1 MTKKTEQAKA
11 DQLVQ
16 QFYAKTCAIVSQA
29 RLTHVVDD
37 PAYSPTSLASPV
49 PGDSTPSI
57 GPSAASGTRKP
68 SGKERGRKT
77 NKWFNLELP
86 DNDLFRAEL
95 RTWRNVSHLLSAT
108 PSPSSSAP
116 YSAAPSSISSSQP
129 HIPPMVLEVVLDVSD
144 LTPNQVHVLS
154 DQKGRRIRVDGGRS
168 TSGAGAHARSGA
180 TSPLPISPGVRS
192 PRSAGGPNVPA
203 PPVVLER
210 WVLSLHPPSHPSP
223 SSSYSSP
230 SPSASTAATQIE
242 LPTVYK
248 HSILHF
254 RTLFS
259 LVRALPAY
267 SLQRKLAKR
276 RAGVGGAGLKI
287 AVRTRAGLEDEA
299 REGEVGIEV
308 PIEGSGRDGDTRE
321 RGTEKIVF
329 PGVATPFGTLSLD
342 LTYRTNTDF
351 SVEEIET
358 LLSSRFIDEDFFRP
372 TVARYS
378 SAREEVRP
386 GSLPISASRAGG
398 GFPSTSPAH
407 ASPPAGPGKGMT
419 GLGPL
424 PSYGSLSSRHQ
435 YAPVLPSTSPHQPH
449 TSSPLAPSPRPP
461 NALPSPLHA
470 PVPVRATTSPVPLPA
485 SGSSPRPE
493 SAQSATSSRY
503 SYPHSVAAVAGT
515 SAPTGAAAG
524 AVEPAFISLS
534 RARAPSF
541 SGAGGAGGIERASPS
556 SVPRRP
562 SMGSSGASGSPIFRP
577 GSYFTSAAAAGG
589 LSSSPSYSYGPI
601 TRQQPLASTSGASPS
616 SQLSSGISPRS
627 PLVPQGA
634 AAPSPRP
641 IPAPSSSP
649 YAGTR
654 AYSYSSQP
662 AGIFGSQ
669 GSYTASRSYGRGG
682 SSGGSGEW
690 GGPESLGAG
699 ASGIARPRAS
709 SRLSFGA
716 AGSPGVAGVRGTSRL
731 GTMMRQHDEARA
743 RLGVV
748 GGAAE
753 EKKRFINEGGTPDD
767 ADDINTFLSMLDSKP
782 DLRGLEASR
791 SITSGEGAFAAS
803 GVGKSGV
810 LSKKDV
816 DEQLRQLKTSV
827 YGAMGEGGESP
838 SPPPFGLGLS
848 GGPSPGQRASSALSG
863 ISNLRR
869 QTSRLSIEEDPVAEQ
884 AALVAAQ
891 RDRTTS
897 GERSSPAEAGLA
909 AVLEKTP
916 RAGHRA
922 LKRDALVSPALSAT
936 SSSTAQPPPLA
947 IEPAL
952 AQLDPRFLP
961 LPTSS
966 ATSPLASPG
975 THPHPPFPSIGPLGA
990 QPYPPLPYPPA
1001 GTPTSALGR
1010 TEPITFAP
1018 YISRASRQ
1026 PLNPPAGDGGSGFA
1040 STIVSEHN
1048 SGAASISSFYTQEG
1062 DGDEGVASSD
1072 RGEEEAVG
1080 RLELDDSP
1088 VPEDMQRRGRAWGL
1102 ALGSGEVD
1110 EEEISLASAGAQ
1122 HSRDPTPAAGRLGNS
1137 GGGARPSVGAGYF
1150 ASRSH
1155 SRGGGSP
1162 PWM

>member
-1 MTKKTEQAKA
+1 MP
-11 DQLVQ
+11 L
-16 QFYAKTCAIVSQA
+16 QFYAKTCAIVTQA

-37 PAYSPTSLASPV
+37 AASSPTSLASPV

-57 GPSAASGTRKP
+57 APTPAVGVRGPSTAT
-68 SGKERGRKT
+68 GKERGKKT

-95 RTWRNVSHLLSAT
+95 RTWRNVSRLLSAA

-116 YSAAPSSISSSQP
+116 YSAVPSSASSSQP

-144 LTPNQVHVLS
+144 LTPNQVLVLS

-168 TSGAGAHARSGA
+168 ASGAAAHARSETA
-180 TSPLPISPGVRS
+180 SPLPRSPGIRS
-192 PRSAGGPNVPA
+192 PRSAGGPSVQA

-210 WVLSLHPPSHPSP
+210 WVLSLNCHSQSSP

-267 SLQRKLAKR
+267 SLQRKLGKR
-276 RAGVGGAGLKI
+276 RIGVGAAGLKI
-287 AVRTRAGLEDEA
+287 AVRLRAGLEDEA
-299 REGEVGIEV
+299 RDGEVGVQV
-308 PIEGSGRDGDTRE
+308 PIEESGMDAGDVRE
-321 RGTEKIVF
+321 SGKEKIVF

-342 LTYRTNTDF
+342 LTYRVNIDF

-378 SAREEVRP
+378 STREEVRP

-398 GFPSTSPAH
+398 GFPSVSPSR

-435 YAPVLPSTSPHQPH
+435 YAPVLPSTSPHQPN
-449 TSSPLAPSPRPP
+449 TSSPLASSPRLP
-461 NALPSPLHA
+461 NAVTSPYHA
-470 PVPVRATTSPVPLPA
+470 PAPVRTTTSPIPLPA
-485 SGSSPRPE
+485 TDSSPRPG

-503 SYPHSVAAVAGT
+503 SYAHSVAAVAGA
-515 SAPTGAAAG
+515 SVPTGAAAG
-524 AVEPAFISLS
+524 VVEPAFVSLS

-577 GSYFTSAAAAGG
+577 GSYFASAAATGG

-601 TRQQPLASTSGASPS
+601 TRQQPLASTTGASPS

-649 YAGTR
+649 YTGTR

-662 AGIFGSQ
+662 PGVYGSQ
-669 GSYTASRSYGRGG
+669 GSYTASRSYSRGG

-699 ASGIARPRAS
+699 ASGIGRPRAS

-748 GGAAE
+748 GVSAE
-753 EKKRFINEGGTPDD
+753 EKKRFIHDGGTPED
-767 ADDINTFLSMLDSKP
+767 ADDINSFLSMLDSKP
-782 DLRGLEASR
+782 DLRGPEASR
-791 SITSGEGAFAAS
+791 SIAPDEGAFAA
-803 GVGKSGV
+803 GGGGKSGL

-848 GGPSPGQRASSALSG
+848 GGPSPGQWASSALSG

-884 AALVAAQ
+884 AALAAAQ
-891 RDRTTS
+891 RDRSTS
-897 GERSSPAEAGLA
+897 EDRPSPAEAGLA
-909 AVLEKTP
+909 AALERTP
-916 RAGHRA
+916 RAGNRA
-922 LKRDALVSPALSAT
+922 LKRDVLVSPALSTT
-936 SSSTAQPPPLA
+936 SNSTAQSPLLA
-947 IEPAL
+947 IEPVV

-975 THPHPPFPSIGPLGA
+975 THAHPPFASISPLGT

-1001 GTPTSALGR
+1001 GTPTSALAR

-1026 PLNPPAGDGGSGFA
+1026 PLNPPVGAGGSGFA
-1040 STIVSEHN
+1040 STIASEHN
-1048 SGAASISSFYTQEG
+1048 SGAASVSSFYTQEG

-1088 VPEDMQRRGRAWGL
+1088 VPEDMQRRGRAWVLGL
-1102 ALGSGEVD
+1102 RPGEVD
-1110 EEEISLASAGAQ
+1110 EEEISTLASVGAQ
-1122 HSRDPTPAAGRLGNS
+1122 HSRDPTPAAGRLGAS
-1137 GGGARPSVGAGYF
+1137 GGGARPSVGTGYF

>member
-1 MTKKTEQAKA
+1 MRRREGRRGSSFR
-11 DQLVQ
+11 VW
-16 QFYAKTCAIVSQA
+16 
-29 RLTHVVDD
+29 R
-37 PAYSPTSLASPV
+37 
-49 PGDSTPSI
+49 
-57 GPSAASGTRKP
+57 RP
-68 SGKERGRKT
+68 SGECRSLFSTDSSCIAG
-77 NKWFNLELP
+77 ELSLS
-86 DNDLFRAEL
+86 NDLQML
-95 RTWRNVSHLLSAT
+95 TNLL
-108 PSPSSSAP
+108 
-116 YSAAPSSISSSQP
+116 
-129 HIPPMVLEVVLDVSD
+129 L
-144 LTPNQVHVLS
+144 VHS
-154 DQKGRRIRVDGGRS
+154 
-168 TSGAGAHARSGA
+168 
-180 TSPLPISPGVRS
+180 
-192 PRSAGGPNVPA
+192 
-203 PPVVLER
+203 
-210 WVLSLHPPSHPSP
+210 
-223 SSSYSSP
+223 
-230 SPSASTAATQIE
+230 
-242 LPTVYK
+242 
-248 HSILHF
+248 
-254 RTLFS
+254 
-259 LVRALPAY
+259 
-267 SLQRKLAKR
+267 
-276 RAGVGGAGLKI
+276 
-287 AVRTRAGLEDEA
+287 
-299 REGEVGIEV
+299 
-308 PIEGSGRDGDTRE
+308 
-321 RGTEKIVF
+321 
-329 PGVATPFGTLSLD
+329 TLSLD
-342 LTYRTNTDF
+342 LTYRLNTDF

-386 GSLPISASRAGG
+386 GSLPISASRVGG

-407 ASPPAGPGKGMT
+407 ASPPAGSGRGMT

-435 YAPVLPSTSPHQPH
+435 YAAAMASTSPHQPH
-449 TSSPLAPSPRPP
+449 TSSPLATSPRPA
-461 NALPSPLHA
+461 NAGPSAMHA
-470 PVPVRATTSPVPLPA
+470 PVPVRAATSPVALPA
-485 SGSSPRPE
+485 SDSSPRPE
-493 SAQSATSSRY
+493 SAHSASSSRF

-515 SAPTGAAAG
+515 SVPTGAAAG

-541 SGAGGAGGIERASPS
+541 SGGGGAVGIERASPS
-556 SVPRRP
+556 VVPRRT
-562 SMGSSGASGSPIFRP
+562 SMGSSGSPIFRP

-589 LSSSPSYSYGPI
+589 LSSSPSYSSGPI
-601 TRQQPLASTSGASPS
+601 TRQQPPASTSGASPS
-616 SQLSSGISPRS
+616 SQLSSGVSPRS
-627 PLVPQGA
+627 PLVPQSVA

-662 AGIFGSQ
+662 PGIYGSQ

-690 GGPESLGAG
+690 GGPESLGVG
-699 ASGIARPRAS
+699 ASGIGRPRAS

-748 GGAAE
+748 GSSSAE
-753 EKKRFINEGGTPDD
+753 EKKRFINEGRTPED
-767 ADDINTFLSMLDSKP
+767 ADDINSFLSLLDSKP

-791 SITSGEGAFAAS
+791 SIVPDEGGAPGGGA
-803 GVGKSGV
+803 GKSGV

-827 YGAMGEGGESP
+827 YGAMGEDGESP

-848 GGPSPGQRASSALSG
+848 GGPSPSQRASSALSG

-884 AALVAAQ
+884 AALAAAQ

-897 GERSSPAEAGLA
+897 EDRPSPAEAGLA

-936 SSSTAQPPPLA
+936 STSTAQPPPLA
-947 IEPAL
+947 IEPTL
-952 AQLDPRFLP
+952 AELDPRFLP
-961 LPTSS
+961 LPISS

-975 THPHPPFPSIGPLGA
+975 SHPHPPFPSIGPLGA

-1001 GTPTSALGR
+1001 GTPTSALAR

-1026 PLNPPAGDGGSGFA
+1026 PLNPPEGGGGSGFA
-1040 STIVSEHN
+1040 STVVSEHT
-1048 SGAASISSFYTQEG
+1048 SGAASISSSCTQEA
-1062 DGDEGVASSD
+1062 DEALASFD

-1088 VPEDMQRRGRAWGL
+1088 MPEDIQRRGRAWGL
-1102 ALGSGEVD
+1102 GLGPGEVD
-1110 EEEISLASAGAQ
+1110 EDIAALGSSGVR
-1122 HSRDPTPAAGRLGNS
+1122 HSRDPTPAAGRLGGAA

-1162 PWM
+1162 PWMG